1 MKLIK
6 INGVKKKNILVSIA
20 VFLFLFI
27 LVVSAENETPTLTEA
42 DTIAQPPTPTEVGT
56 TAPSTTA
63 TEAGTESPD
72 SSNQTIQSE
81 EVWVG
86 SLAIF
91 VVFFI
96 MIFLGYLVDRNLNKG
111 EMRRA
116 IAGSFVVGFS
126 ILMFLSLI
134 CDFSENQIITMY
146 VQIAGIVIGFYFGSR
161 TVGEKKEEEEKLEQ
175 ISIENIH
182 FSEQDKTINITIRNS
197 GTKNVIVDM
206 VYINNE
212 PKQVQVLT
220 IKPESIGNLSI
231 KHEWEKEKEYNI
243 KIATTKGKISEKI
256 EKA

>member
-42 DTIAQPPTPTEVGT
+42 DTIAQPPTP
-56 TAPSTTA
+56 

-175 ISIENIH
+175 ISIENIQ

-212 PKQVQVLT
+212 LKQVQVLT
-220 IKPESIGNLSI
+220 IKPEYIGNLSI

-243 KIATTKGKISEKI
+243 KIATTKGKIVEKI

>member
-6 INGVKKKNILVSIA
+6 INGVNKKNILVSIA
-20 VFLFLFI
+20 VFLFLFL

-42 DTIAQPPTPTEVGT
+42 DTVAQPPT
-56 TAPSTTA
+56 S
-63 TEAGTESPD
+63 TEAGTIAPSPTATETGTKSPD
-72 SSNQTIQSE
+72 SSNQTITSK
-81 EVWVG
+81 EVWGG
-86 SLAIF
+86 SVAIF

-96 MIFLGYLVDRNLNKG
+96 LISLGYLVDKKLNKG

-126 ILMFLSLI
+126 ILMFLSLRY
-134 CDFSENQIITMY
+134 DFSENQIITMY
-146 VQIAGIVIGFYFGSR
+146 IQLAGIVIGFYFGSR
-161 TVGEKKEEEEKLEQ
+161 AVGEKKEEEEKLEQ
-175 ISIENIH
+175 ISIENIQ

-206 VYINNE
+206 AYINNE

-243 KIATTKGKISEKI
+243 KIATTKGKVTESI